1 VNGNGYRAQLRSVV
15 TASAAPHGYTLTLWT
30 SGALTIRA
38 AGGAP
43 SVIEVLLLLVGAVAG
58 FGMVGLLA
66 YGSLNEVLS
75 PAPPAIR
82 LWAALHLL
90 SVGACV
96 LLVYG
101 VTVLAHGWM
110 LWPLAG
116 FTATAT
122 YFLILGA
129 QFQLAT
135 TNGRIARPQQTS
147 HERARD

>member
-1 VNGNGYRAQLRSVV
+1 VSENGYRAQLRSVV
-15 TASAAPHGYTLTLWT
+15 SASAAPHGYTLTLWT
-30 SGALTIRA
+30 SGALAIHA

-43 SVIEVLLLLVGAVAG
+43 SVVEVLLLLAGAVAG

-66 YGSLNEVLS
+66 YGSFNGVLS
-75 PAPPAIR
+75 PAPRAIR

-90 SVGACV
+90 SVGVCA

-101 VTVLAHGWM
+101 VSVLVHGWL
-110 LWPLAG
+110 LWPLVG

-129 QFQLAT
+129 QFQLAAA
-135 TNGRIARPQQTS
+135 GEV
-147 HERARD
+147 H